1 MADDSRSRKG
11 LLRYHQPPE
20 SSAPSYYA
28 YPPPPV
34 PYAIQSASASPHHS
48 SVTLPPV
55 LPYSTMVSWT
65 RNTAG
70 ATAVTHDPSYPR
82 GVEVQES
89 LPALREMTNGTV
101 PLAPFANAGPPG
113 VHYHYPTPT
122 YSPDYH
128 WRRGRR
134 L

>member
-1 MADDSRSRKG
+1 MVDDSRSRKG

-34 PYAIQSASASPHHS
+34 PCAIHSASASPHYS

-55 LPYSTMVSWT
+55 LPSSNIISWARHTAAHAVS
-65 RNTAG
+65 
-70 ATAVTHDPSYPR
+70 HDPSYTR

-89 LPALREMTNGTV
+89 LPALRETTNGI
-101 PLAPFANAGPPG
+101 LAPFANAGPPG
-113 VHYHYPTPT
+113 VHYHYPTPA